1 MFEDRKQVVQ
11 AYLDELHG
19 GESDIWSAIVNHW
32 HEHAYWRLI
41 GTTARSGHFKGLE
54 AIKRDFF
61 GPGRNGDGRE
71 GPSVQGLSS
80 EYPVTMTVDEI
91 VATEDGRVVVFCNS
105 DARGRNGLP
114 YQNEYCWVFEVE
126 GDKIA
131 GLVEFCDTVAI
142 EEVHFDKKL
151 VPRGTTE
158 AVYKT

>member
-1 MFEDRKQVVQ
+1 MFEDKKKVVE
-11 AYLDELHG
+11 AYLEAVHG
-19 GESDIWSAIVNHW
+19 SESDIWSAIVRYW
-32 HEHAYWRLI
+32 HEDAYWKLI
-41 GTTARSGHFKGLE
+41 GTTPRSGTFRGLE

-61 GPGRNGDGRE
+61 GPGRKGDGRE

-80 EYPVTMTVDEI
+80 EYPVTMTTDEI
-91 VATEDGRVVVFCNS
+91 VAMEDGRIVVFCSS

-151 VPRGTTE
+151 VPRGTTK
-158 AVYKT
+158 AVYET